1 MLGLDF
7 GLSVLLVLCLLCV
20 CIFEFVNGFHD
31 TANAV
36 ATVIYTRSLPPMVA
50 VILSGVLNAAGVFL
64 GGIGVAM
71 GIINLLP
78 VETLVDQNVSH
89 SLGMIGAILLTAIM
103 WNVGT
108 WYFAIPASSSH
119 TLIGSILGVGAA
131 FSLLPESNSMAVNWK
146 KASEV
151 GLSLLCSPLFGF
163 CAALILMGLLTAL
176 FRKNTELFS
185 EPHGHKPPPTWIRS
199 ILIFT
204 CGLVSFSH
212 GSNDGQKGIGLMM
225 LILIGI
231 LPVKYALDHRI
242 PDSELKAA
250 VSDVQTKWNEIKA
263 PTLEAADDS
272 AKAKEAIAKLDERVS
287 RLVSSAETA
296 IAAPEPAPKVR
307 FEVRRQILLLKNTIK
322 SIKSE
327 FPKVG
332 SSLKSLSKSTD
343 GLTRFTDY
351 APFWVIAL
359 IALSLGVGT
368 MIGWKRIVVTIGEKI
383 GKSHLNYAQG
393 ASAEVV
399 AASTIAVS
407 TYLGLPVST
416 THVLSSGIA
425 GTMYA
430 SGGQSNLAKGTI
442 AKILLAWFL
451 TLPVCIAVSGTLFL
465 VIRYTI
471 AR

>member
-50 VILSGVLNAAGVFL
+50 VFLSGILNAAGVFL

-146 KASEV
+146 KATEV

-163 CAALILMGLLTAL
+163 CSALLLMGILATL
-176 FRKNTELFS
+176 FRKNTQIFS
-185 EPHGHKPPPTWIRS
+185 EPHGHNPPPTWIRS
-199 ILIFT
+199 ILILT
-204 CGLVSFSH
+204 CSLVSFSH

-231 LPVKYALDHRI
+231 LPVKYSLDHRI
-242 PDSELKAA
+242 PDSELRAA
-250 VSDVQTKWNEIKA
+250 VSKVQFAWDEA
-263 PTLEAADDS
+263 EALVVEAAGDS
-272 AKAKEAIAKLDERVS
+272 SKSKDAILKLNERVAQLGAAS
-287 RLVSSAETA
+287 DAAITA
-296 IAAPEPAPKVR
+296 PVHSPKVR

-327 FPKVG
+327 FPAL
-332 SSLKSLSKSTD
+332 SDSLKPLSKSMD

-393 ASAEVV
+393 ASAELV
-399 AASTIAVS
+399 AASTIAAS

-430 SGGQSNLAKGTI
+430 SGGKNNLAKGTI
-442 AKILLAWFL
+442 FKILLAWFL
-451 TLPVCIAVSGTLFL
+451 TLPVCITVSGLLFL
-465 VIRYTI
+465 VIRYSI